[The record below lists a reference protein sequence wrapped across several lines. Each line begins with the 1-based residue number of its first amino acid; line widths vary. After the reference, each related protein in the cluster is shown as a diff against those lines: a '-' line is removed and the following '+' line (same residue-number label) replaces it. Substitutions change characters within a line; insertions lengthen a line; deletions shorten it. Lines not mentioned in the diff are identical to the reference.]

1 MQKDQIA
8 WDHDDKRQRIM
19 NNYRWSFGGRGTKN
33 FQFIFKYFSHLTH
46 VAHPEHEDDKLKSKL
61 LQFFFQLNFLQ
72 PHRHLRFI
80 CLGVDW
86 AKRIFSASLN
96 ILFSL
101 EFDFFCCC
109 SSIDDLMMDF
119 VFVFRYRSWIFF
131 FVLLRVFF
139 PFIRYLKTTWEGE
152 QLEW

>member
-101 EFDFFCCC
+101 EFDFFLLLLEHWRF
-109 SSIDDLMMDF
+109 DDGFCVCLSLPFLD
-119 VFVFRYRSWIFF
+119 IFF
-131 FVLLRVFF
+131 CAVESFF
-139 PFIRYLKTTWEGE
+139 SRSFDI
-152 QLEW
+152 